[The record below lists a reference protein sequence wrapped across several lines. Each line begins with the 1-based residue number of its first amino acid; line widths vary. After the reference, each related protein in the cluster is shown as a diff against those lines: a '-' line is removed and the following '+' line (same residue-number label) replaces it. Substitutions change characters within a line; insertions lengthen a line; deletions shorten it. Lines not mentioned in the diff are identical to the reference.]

1 MTKWY
6 GNVINRIMEDYGKA
20 DIQIGDGATLLMWSD
35 RHAYT
40 IIEVERYVTGARI
53 GEIKAVVAQQD
64 KATRLDGLGMSDSQS
79 YTYQPNPNAE
89 KERFTLRKDGR
100 FRKVGSVNSSVLAI
114 GERREYYDYS
124 F

>member
-6 GNVINRIMEDYGKA
+6 GNVMNRIMEDYGKA
-20 DIQIGDGATLLMWSD
+20 DIQVGDGATLLMWSD

-40 IIEVERYVTGARI
+40 IIEIERYVTGARI
-53 GEIKAVVAQQD
+53 GEIKAVIAQQD
-64 KATRLDGLGMSDSQS
+64 KATRTDQNGFSDSQG
-79 YTYQPNPNAE
+79 YTYEPNPNAE
-89 KERFTLRKDGR
+89 KERYTLRKDGR